1 MYKQLRQGEGTG
13 SPYSDCKVTLKV
25 RVEIDGQITFSH
37 DDPLATKIDASSSA
51 TYDLEEYQLPAVV
64 RKVLKKQKM
73 H

>member
-1 MYKQLRQGEGTG
+1 
-13 SPYSDCKVTLKV
+13 
-25 RVEIDGQITFSH
+25 VEIDGQITFSH